1 MDYEEHAKEIVLT
14 EQPRQWHRYVINP
27 LLFAYRKVSQESTG
41 FSLFELLYGR
51 AVRGLMFIP
60 RALDERVG
68 GT

>member
-1 MDYEEHAKEIVLT
+1 M
-14 EQPRQWHRYVINP
+14 P
-27 LLFAYRKVSQESTG
+27 LIDKPFKRVAIHLVGPIGPPNEVSQESTG